1 MRDSQSQAAIMV
13 QSNFSIR
20 IKQMEETSLFCN
32 YLDIFCNPQGI
43 KTLVADTLI
52 EQKNYQKIKLE
63 SLWEQNNTQK
73 VVI

>member
-1 MRDSQSQAAIMV
+1 
-13 QSNFSIR
+13 
-20 IKQMEETSLFCN
+20 MEETSLFCN